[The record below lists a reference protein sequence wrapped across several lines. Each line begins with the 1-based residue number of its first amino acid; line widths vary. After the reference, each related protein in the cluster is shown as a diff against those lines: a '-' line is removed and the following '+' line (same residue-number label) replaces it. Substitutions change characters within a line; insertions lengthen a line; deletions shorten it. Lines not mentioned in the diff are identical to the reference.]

1 MNKALETGRLNFGVS
16 SMVAPL
22 RRVAMRAPGKAIL
35 HADPEK
41 WHYAKDIIAAELLN
55 QYQAFV
61 KLIQHNDVEIV
72 WMNDEEDDLADS
84 IFTYDPSLI
93 TPAGAILMNPG
104 KVLRKNEVDL
114 HAEFYAQQDI
124 PVIGRIETPARVEG
138 GDCFWLNDS
147 TLAVG
152 CGFRTNHAGIKQLEA
167 LLDAQSIKVI
177 SFDMPVYHGE
187 QACLHLMSVVSALSE
202 NLALVYALLMP
213 VRLYQTMR
221 EMGYTLLEAPADE
234 FEASGGLNLNVLA
247 TAPMQAIAIGGFP
260 KTLAL
265 MRDAGCEIAVFK
277 GDELSIPC
285 EGGPTCMT
293 RPLLRC

>member
-1 MNKALETGRLNFGVS
+1 METGGLNFGVS

-35 HADPEK
+35 NADPEK
-41 WHYAKDIIAAELLN
+41 WHYAREIVAADLLC

-61 KLIQHNDVEIV
+61 KLIQRSGAEIIWLNND
-72 WMNDEEDDLADS
+72 DDDLADS

-104 KVLRKNEVDL
+104 KKLRKNEVDL
-114 HAEFYAQQDI
+114 HAEFYAQQGVPI
-124 PVIGRIETPARVEG
+124 IGRIESPARAEG
-138 GDCFWLNDS
+138 GDCFWLNDH
-147 TLAVG
+147 TLALG
-152 CGFRTNHAGIKQLEA
+152 KGFRTNQAGIEQLGA
-167 LLDAQSIKVI
+167 LLDAQGIQTI
-177 SFDMPVYHGE
+177 SFDMPVYQGE

-202 NLALVYALLMP
+202 NLALVYTPLMP
-213 VRLYQTMR
+213 VQLYQTMR
-221 EMGYTLLEAPADE
+221 AMGYTLLEAPADE

-247 TAPMQAIAIGGFP
+247 TAPMKAIAIDGFP

-265 MRDAGCEIAVFK
+265 MQEAGCEVALFK
-277 GDELSIPC
+277 ADELSIPC

-293 RPLLRC
+293 RPILRV